1 MNGPLAFMDKCRAT
15 HVKMQ
20 MIELG
25 VGRNN
30 FDKAKNRFKASTK
43 SQFES
48 HHGYQRNFINPLVP
62 SMSFYPDFIQ
72 ILFKF
77 YLDFIIILSRFFR
90 N

>member
-62 SMSFYPDFIQ
+62 SMSFYPDFILIYPDFIQ
-72 ILFKF
+72 ILSKF
-77 YLDFIIILSRFFR
+77 YS
-90 N
+90 NCT

>member
-1 MNGPLAFMDKCRAT
+1 MDGPSAFMDKCRAT

-62 SMSFYPDFIQ
+62 SMSFYPDFIS
-72 ILFKF
+72 
-77 YLDFIIILSRFFR
+77 ILSCFYPHRIWIKSR
-90 N
+90 